1 MPGHPDG
8 QSYALWRGTPL
19 FASSSVAVSNGNPI
33 IKSGLIT
40 NFASI
45 RIRASTSPANGM
57 TVNCQYFTDP
67 TLIVP
72 VGGYSWGV
80 PTGMSL
86 DVLAPALGNFVQV
99 TVSTTTVAV
108 FNIALAIL
116 GMNVGVSYPTYP
128 FPTNDVESNSTSV
141 AASSSLIVPLLFV
154 MAGRCHFSFRD
165 INSSTKLSFF
175 VSVYNLDG
183 TVGEP
188 IIPNLAPQGQGFE
201 DFTIDA
207 TPLCVNIANGD
218 AAAAHNAGYFLS
230 IDGR

>member
-8 QSYALWRGTPL
+8 QSYAVWRGTPL
-19 FASSSVAVSNGNPI
+19 FASASAPISNGNPI
-33 IKSGLIT
+33 IVTGLIT

-57 TVNCQYFTDP
+57 TINCQYFTDP
-67 TLIVP
+67 TLTVP

-80 PTGMSL
+80 PNGMSL

-108 FNIALAIL
+108 FDIALAVL
-116 GMNVGVSYPTYP
+116 GMNVGVSAPTYP
-128 FPTNDVESNSTSV
+128 FANNDVSATTVSV
-141 AASSSLIVPLLFV
+141 AASSSVIVPLLFV
-154 MAGRCHFSFRD
+154 MAGRAHFWWRD
-165 INSSTKLSFF
+165 ITSSGKLSFF
-175 VSVYNLDG
+175 INALALNGVPGVGITTNAAPVTQVSG
-183 TVGEP
+183 
-188 IIPNLAPQGQGFE
+188 

-207 TPLCVNIANGD
+207 TPLCVNISNSD
-218 AAAAHNAGYFLS
+218 TVAHSAGYFLS